1 MRGIRYSKPSFLN
14 LSSVAVLADWSSV
27 SMPASK
33 LELPIGGYLIEPA
46 EEIALLELT
55 LERLE
60 EMLSKMRN
68 AKIEATFPVY
78 IFNL

>member
-1 MRGIRYSKPSFLN
+1 M
-14 LSSVAVLADWSSV
+14 